1 MVALRRLSDLVPP
14 LHPGSRKTLRSNA
27 RPAAWWPLASL
38 GWIPL
43 LLAIAGPLPAAAQGL
58 GGSPVPFDLQ
68 ARRLG
73 GMRAQ
78 VATLLIQGGRGGGIA
93 TELLATAVDMPG
105 EAPGERLVPV
115 LVEIEGPTLL
125 SVHRDEAPAD
135 LQRIEIYAYA
145 LTPQGAV
152 ADFITQSLRLDLE
165 QLGEQIYAGGLK
177 FAGSLS
183 LPPGAYSLRLL
194 VMDVDS
200 GQYGLRTVPLVVP
213 SPDLATSILLTPL
226 VAEPPESW
234 LLVRQDVTPE
244 SPPPETAGEVG
255 EAPEAETAAAAPTP
269 TPITPEQA
277 VSSLLVGDG
286 TSLPSAFPLF
296 DSEAGIEVHLLAYG
310 FGNAR
315 PRMSVKLIPQEG
327 GDPLVVPME
336 LLARLDTEDPEMERL
351 AGRFSVPD
359 LSTGAFLLSFLAELP
374 QGTTETAQIRAL
386 VLEDNPLGRRLA
398 WGQLRS
404 AAAGIRQT
412 AEADSGTP
420 RELDLPRRRKKR
432 AKALAEATRGRYA
445 GVLATIG
452 SGATGR
458 EVMESLAAME
468 KEIFQADPGEGLPAL
483 YRGEMILA
491 EELAA
496 EEPEALVP
504 LISFHLELYLH
515 YRGQREFALASHSR
529 HLGAELA
536 VLYARSRDTDSART
550 IASQALTSLATEML
564 DAGLRT
570 AGGTALEEAL
580 DLDERNDAARL
591 QLAAHYERLG
601 NYKPAVDIL
610 RKLVHYNPKSA
621 EGRLRLALNHRR
633 TGDVRRAEREL
644 RELISETNPAW
655 TLTVAYTELA
665 NLYLDQNREAAAVVL
680 LRRAVD
686 RLPDQERLYIQL
698 AYALDRQRR
707 FLEARR
713 VLARLA
719 ARDHHQDNGAP
730 SPRHRYAQGTKF
742 GLSEVRERVLG
753 AARTRQP
760 LLATVLHRLIPS
772 TS

>member
-1 MVALRRLSDLVPP
+1 MVVLRRLTGHVSFLRPRSRATLLSRVPAVRW
-14 LHPGSRKTLRSNA
+14 LLATLGSMAVLT
-27 RPAAWWPLASL
+27 
-38 GWIPL
+38 
-43 LLAIAGPLPAAAQGL
+43 AIAGPVPAAAQGP

-68 ARRLG
+68 ARQLG

-78 VATLLIQGGRGGGIA
+78 VATLLVQGGRGGGIA
-93 TELLATAVDMPG
+93 TELLATPVDMPG
-105 EAPGERLVPV
+105 EAAGERLVPV

-125 SVHRDEAPAD
+125 SVHGDEEPAER
-135 LQRIEIYAYA
+135 QRIEIYAYA

-165 QLGEQIYAGGLK
+165 TFGEQIYSGGLK

-183 LPPGAYSLRLL
+183 LPPGVYSLRLL
-194 VMDVDS
+194 VMDVGS

-213 SPDLATSILLTPL
+213 SPDLTTSILLTPL

-244 SPPPETAGEVG
+244 TLPAAVTAPEPEDAPTAPPPMA
-255 EAPEAETAAAAPTP
+255 
-269 TPITPEQA
+269 ITPEQA

-286 TSLPSAFPLF
+286 TSLPAAFPLF
-296 DSEAGIEVHLLAYG
+296 DSKTTAEVHLLAYG
-310 FGNAR
+310 LGPTR
-315 PRMSVKLIPQEG
+315 PRMSAKLTPQEG
-327 GDPLVVPME
+327 GEPLVVPME
-336 LLARLDTEDPEMERL
+336 LLARLDTEDPKMERL
-351 AGRFSVPD
+351 TGRFSVPD
-359 LSTGAFLLSFLAELP
+359 VATGAFLLSFLAELP

-404 AAAGIRQT
+404 AAAGLQQT
-412 AEADSGTP
+412 AEAGSGAP

-432 AKALAEATRGRYA
+432 AQALAKATRERYAKALAA
-445 GVLATIG
+445 IG
-452 SGATGR
+452 SGATGQQ
-458 EVMESLAAME
+458 VVQSLAAME

-483 YRGEMILA
+483 YQGEMLLA
-491 EELAA
+491 EELAE

-504 LISFHLELYLH
+504 LISFHLDLYLH
-515 YRGQREFALASHSR
+515 YRENRDFALATHSR
-529 HLGAELA
+529 HLTAELA
-536 VLYARSRDTDSART
+536 KLYASARDTESART

-564 DAGLRT
+564 DAGLRN

-601 NYKPAVDIL
+601 NYKPAVDTL
-610 RKLVHYNPKSA
+610 RKLVEYNPKSA

-633 TGDVRRAEREL
+633 TGDLRKAEREL
-644 RELISETNPAW
+644 RELVSETNPAW

-665 NLYLDQNREAAAVVL
+665 NLYLDQNRESAAVTL
-680 LRRAVD
+680 LRGAVD
-686 RLPDQERLYIQL
+686 RLPSQERLYIQL
-698 AYALDRQRR
+698 AYALDRQRH
-707 FLEARR
+707 FLEARQ

-719 ARDHHQDNGAP
+719 ARDHHLDNGAP
-730 SPRHRYAQGTKF
+730 SPRHRYAKGTVF
-742 GLSEVRERVLG
+742 GLGELRERVLG

-760 LLATVLHRLIPS
+760 LLATALDRLTPS